1 MAASNTALVPYR
13 PITTVTTRS
22 TPLGLTRVFTAQTG
36 TAIATELLYRLLWDI
51 LQRVLSSL
59 QGFAS
64 KRLDALSAYLDQR
77 NQEREALRLEKL
89 AKKEEA
95 LGIVE
100 AVEKLESG
108 KRWKHAMG
116 GWAGGAPG
124 AVCPMTGAPVGGPVG
139 PPWWVKS
146 AAQGWT
152 EAEWKVQA
160 MVD

>member
-1 MAASNTALVPYR
+1 MTASSSALVPYR
-13 PITTVTTRS
+13 PSPTTTLTTRPTS
-22 TPLGLTRVFTAQTG
+22 LGLTRVFNTQTG

-64 KRLDALSAYLDQR
+64 KRLDAFSEYLDKR
-77 NQEREALRLEKL
+77 GQEREALRLGKIGEEL
-89 AKKEEA
+89 AKKNEG
-95 LGIVE
+95 LGIVD

-108 KRWKHAMG
+108 KRWQGAMG
-116 GWAGGAPG
+116 QGP
-124 AVCPMTGAPVGGPVG
+124 VCPMTGEAVRGPPG

-146 AAQGWT
+146 AAKGWT
-152 EAEWKVQA
+152 EAEWRVQA